1 MLTKISK
8 ISKIIALVVFT
19 VVLTGCANSDFS
31 HNYLM
36 KGQVISATDDNI
48 YICVGLNDGAKV
60 GQILEAYRFVMNDDN
75 DEGADFFL
83 KQETGQI
90 RIEELVDEH
99 FAKVSVVEGEIK
111 KHDIVLLNK

>member
-1 MLTKISK
+1 MFNKISK
-8 ISKIIALVVFT
+8 LMVIAVFSLVVS
-19 VVLTGCANSDFS
+19 GCANSDFS

-36 KGQVISATDDNI
+36 KGQVISVDDNNI
-48 YICVGLNDGAKV
+48 YVCVGLDDGAKV
-60 GQILEAYRFVMNDDN
+60 GQILETYRFVMNDDN

-99 FAKVSVVEGEIK
+99 FAKVSVLEG
-111 KHDIVLLNK
+111 

>member
-1 MLTKISK
+1 MFNKISK
-8 ISKIIALVVFT
+8 LMVIAIFSLIVS
-19 VVLTGCANSDFS
+19 GCANSDFS

-36 KGQVISATDDNI
+36 KGQVISVDDNNI
-48 YICVGLNDGAKV
+48 YVCVGLDDGAKV

-90 RIEELVDEH
+90 RIEELVDKH
-99 FAKVSVVEGEIK
+99 FAKVSVLEGEVK
-111 KHDIVLLNK
+111 KHDMVLLNK

>member
-1 MLTKISK
+1 MFNKISK
-8 ISKIIALVVFT
+8 LMVIAVFSLVVS
-19 VVLTGCANSDFS
+19 GCANSDFS

-36 KGQVISATDDNI
+36 KGQVISVDDNNI
-48 YICVGLNDGAKV
+48 YVCVGLDDGAKV

-99 FAKVSVVEGEIK
+99 FAKVSVLEGEVK
-111 KHDIVLLNK
+111 KHDMVLLNK

>member
-1 MLTKISK
+1 MFNKISK
-8 ISKIIALVVFT
+8 LMVIAIFSLIVS
-19 VVLTGCANSDFS
+19 GCANSDFS

-36 KGQVISATDDNI
+36 KGQVISVDDNNI
-48 YICVGLNDGAKV
+48 YVCVGLDDGAKV

-99 FAKVSVVEGEIK
+99 FAKVSVLEGEVK
-111 KHDIVLLNK
+111 KHDMVLLNK

>member
-1 MLTKISK
+1 MFNKISK
-8 ISKIIALVVFT
+8 LMVIAVFSLI
-19 VVLTGCANSDFS
+19 VSGCANSDFS

-36 KGQVISATDDNI
+36 KGQVISVDDNNI
-48 YICVGLNDGAKV
+48 YVCVGLDDGAKV

-99 FAKVSVVEGEIK
+99 FAKVSVLEGEVK
-111 KHDIVLLNK
+111 KHDMVLLNK